1 VSESTP
7 PPPDTS
13 ERPLSFLGAAGW
25 TLLAAILF
33 AGTLEGIES
42 VHPGALG
49 DFVTVGAA
57 KVAACSIVLFAILR
71 VHEPETSVRQVLALR
86 RPALVV
92 FFLAVLLGA
101 CLAIPATWIEELI
114 ALKFPVT
121 PKEAEAVEHLL
132 ATPAKRWVLVVSL
145 TIIMPVCDDLLFR
158 GAIFTLL
165 KRTAKLDTV
174 VFATAA
180 LNVLMAPEWRQF
192 PSIFVM
198 LLAASWMRAMTASVV
213 PSIAARI
220 TFFALLYAPAA
231 LGRDG
236 PPTSK
241 PVVAAAL
248 LGAAIA
254 LAGIGAV
261 SRRDPRTLDAR
272 VDDV

>member
-1 VSESTP
+1 MEGST

-13 ERPLSFLGAAGW
+13 ERPLSFIGAAGW

-33 AGTLEGIES
+33 AGTLEGVDSI
-42 VHPGALG
+42 HPGAFG
-49 DFVTVGAA
+49 DFVTVSTA
-57 KVAACSIVLFAILR
+57 KVLACSIVLFAILR
-71 VHEPETSVRQVLALR
+71 VHEPETSVRQVLAIR
-86 RPALVV
+86 RPAVMV

-101 CLAIPATWIEELI
+101 CLAIPATWIEQLI
-114 ALKFPVT
+114 AMKFPVT
-121 PKEAEAVEHLL
+121 PKEAEVVEHLL

-158 GAIFTLL
+158 GALFTLL

-180 LNVLMAPEWRQF
+180 FNMLVSMEWRQF

-198 LLAASWMRAMTASVV
+198 LLAASWMRAMTASVI

-220 TFFALLYAPAA
+220 TFFALLYAPSA

-241 PVVAAAL
+241 PVLAAAL
-248 LGAAIA
+248 LGAAVA
-254 LAGIGAV
+254 LAAIGAV

-272 VDDV
+272 LDDV